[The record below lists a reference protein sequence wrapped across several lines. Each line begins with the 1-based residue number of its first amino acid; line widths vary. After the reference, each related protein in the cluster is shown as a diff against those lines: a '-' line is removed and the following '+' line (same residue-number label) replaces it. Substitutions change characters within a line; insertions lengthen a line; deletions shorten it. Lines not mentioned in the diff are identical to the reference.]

1 MKPLLIALTTSCF
14 AIVSLTA
21 YSQKPVAGKNII
33 KINLTSVALKH
44 YSLQYERTISKNKS
58 FAIAVGVSPGVGL
71 PFKKTLLDLFDGNAD
86 AKKAIE
92 TTKFDKITITP
103 EYRFY
108 TGKKE
113 APAGFYIAPFAR
125 YTHMSISQDYEFT
138 PSSNE
143 LHVAHLKGKFSGIG
157 VGVKIGA
164 QWALGQHV
172 ALDWWIAGPF
182 IGAMN
187 ASFHGT
193 DDMSDMTPADKAEL
207 ESDIESI
214 DIPLWK
220 IDATVGNNKIDAKLK
235 GPFYGIVA
243 GLNLGIRF

>member
-1 MKPLLIALTTSCF
+1 MKQLLFTLITGCLALLS
-14 AIVSLTA
+14 ITA
-21 YSQKPVAGKNII
+21 TGQKPGAGKNII
-33 KINLTSVALKH
+33 KANLTSAALNH
-44 YSLQYERTISKNKS
+44 YSVQYERLIGKRKS
-58 FAIAVGVSPGVGL
+58 FAIAFGVSPGVGL
-71 PFKKTLLDLFDGNAD
+71 LFKKTLLDLFDGNAD

-92 TTKFDKITITP
+92 TTRFDKVCVTP

-108 TGKKE
+108 FGKKE
-113 APAGFYIAPFAR
+113 APAGFYVAPFAR

-138 PSSNE
+138 PSSNK

-157 VGVKIGA
+157 AGVKIGA
-164 QWALGQHV
+164 QWALGEHV
-172 ALDWWIAGPF
+172 TLDWWIAGPF

-193 DDMSDMTPADKAEL
+193 DDMSDMSAQDKAEL
-207 ESDIESI
+207 ESDIESVN
-214 DIPLWK
+214 IPLW
-220 IDATVGNNKIDAKLK
+220 KIDAKLK

>member
-1 MKPLLIALTTSCF
+1 MKQLLIVLIASYIFITLPAHGQNTGSN
-14 AIVSLTA
+14 
-21 YSQKPVAGKNII
+21 KNII
-33 KINLTSVALKH
+33 KLNLTSIALKH
-44 YSLQYERTISKNKS
+44 YSLQYERTLTKKRSV
-58 FAIAVGVSPGVGL
+58 AIGIGFSPNVGL

-86 AKKAIE
+86 ARKAIE
-92 TTKFDKITITP
+92 TTVFNKITITP

-108 TGKKE
+108 LGKKE
-113 APAGFYIAPFAR
+113 APSGFYIAPFIR

-138 PSSNE
+138 PSSNK

-157 VGVKIGA
+157 TGVKFGA
-164 QWALGQHV
+164 QWALGRRV
-172 ALDWWIAGPF
+172 TLDWWIAGPF

-193 DDMSDMTPADKAEL
+193 DDMTDMTAQDKAEL
-207 ESDIESI
+207 ESDIESV

-235 GPFYGIVA
+235 GPFYGVLA